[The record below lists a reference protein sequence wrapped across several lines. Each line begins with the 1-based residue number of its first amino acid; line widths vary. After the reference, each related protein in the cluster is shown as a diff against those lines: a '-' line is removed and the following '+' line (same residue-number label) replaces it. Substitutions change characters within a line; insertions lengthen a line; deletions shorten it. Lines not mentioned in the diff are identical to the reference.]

1 MTRAET
7 QPGPVREPLT
17 YADYFDLPEA
27 SRPELTYEDYM
38 AMPVSKRRCE
48 VIGGILMP
56 MASPRFVHQSVQ
68 FNIWL
73 GLKGFGSL
81 HDLGM
86 PILAPA
92 DLIIRK
98 RPKLRVRQ
106 PDILFFT
113 NARAGFRVAGD
124 LDRVQDE
131 GIAPELVV
139 EIVSPSD
146 RPKAWGAKLA
156 DYASIEV
163 REVWRVDKGAGTI
176 EALALAEGRYA
187 RAGLFGVG
195 DAVRSIVLPG
205 LDLPVGPLFAAG

>member
-17 YADYFDLPEA
+17 YEVYFDLPEA

-48 VIGGILMP
+48 VIDGILML
-56 MASPRFVHQSVQ
+56 MASPRFIHQCGH
-68 FNIWL
+68 FNITREFNA
-73 GLKGFGSL
+73 FGSI
-81 HDLGM
+81 HDLGIA
-86 PILAPA
+86 ILAPA

-106 PDILFFT
+106 PDILFLT
-113 NARAGFRVAGD
+113 NARAGFRVAD
-124 LDRVQDE
+124 NLDRVQDE
-131 GIAPELVV
+131 GIAPDLVV

-163 REVWRVDKGAGTI
+163 REVWRVAKGAGTI
-176 EALALAEGRYA
+176 EVLALAEGRYA
-187 RAGLFGVG
+187 RAGLFGAGGV
-195 DAVRSIVLPG
+195 VCSVVLPG
-205 LDLPVGPLFAAG
+205 LELPVGPLFAAG